1 MDLSE
6 VTRRAT
12 DVAALYDR
20 LNEQQRGR
28 TWTTDDYMLGFVG
41 DVGDLAKLV
50 MAHSGTRD
58 ADDVREQLGHEL
70 ADCLYSVAVL
80 AHRTGVDLAAE
91 FDRCMNLLTGYVGQQ
106 LDGPSAAAPAP

>member
-1 MDLSE
+1 MTRMEISE
-6 VTRRAT
+6 VTERAMH
-12 DVAALYDR
+12 VAGLYDR

-28 TWTTDDYMLGFVG
+28 VWTTDDYMLGFVG

-50 MAHSGTRD
+50 MGHSGTRD
-58 ADDVREQLGHEL
+58 ADDLRARLGHEL

-91 FDRCMNLLTGYVGQQ
+91 FDACMTMLTGYVQDQ
-106 LDGPSAAAPAP
+106 LD